1 MDRQESIKDQPKA
14 SGEAAESPE
23 TAGAI
28 EIIMPKMALAV
39 IEVPSVVRSKRAE
52 PVSDIPQLED
62 AIVEAPKIELASI
75 AAPHIASDLEEEK
88 RPSQPDAAETADG
101 DAASEPPTDCAPRV
115 SRFTVL
121 AASLALAAALGGM
134 GGVLGASLFMRPTS
148 AIIVAGAKTGL
159 EEIHALKENIVLA
172 RAEIAALKVSIDA
185 GIRNASAQFTKL
197 GERIDRV
204 ERIQA
209 EPVAKLS
216 KAVETLDRLARSETA
231 GQATGSIALPPAAG
245 GASANAGV
253 VEGWV
258 VRDVYRGT
266 ALIEGRMGMIEV
278 DKGDTVPGLGRVDAI
293 RKQDGRWVVVTSKGL
308 IVPPR

>member
-1 MDRQESIKDQPKA
+1 
-14 SGEAAESPE
+14 
-23 TAGAI
+23 
-28 EIIMPKMALAV
+28 
-39 IEVPSVVRSKRAE
+39 
-52 PVSDIPQLED
+52 
-62 AIVEAPKIELASI
+62 
-75 AAPHIASDLEEEK
+75 
-88 RPSQPDAAETADG
+88 
-101 DAASEPPTDCAPRV
+101 
-115 SRFTVL
+115 VL

-134 GGVLGASLFMRPTS
+134 GGVLGASSFMRPTT
-148 AIIVAGAKTGL
+148 AIIAAGAKTGL

-172 RAEIAALKVSIDA
+172 RAEIAALKVSVDA

-231 GQATGSIALPPAAG
+231 GQTTGSITPPPATG
-245 GASANAGV
+245 GANAGV

-308 IVPPR
+308 IMPSR

>member
-1 MDRQESIKDQPKA
+1 MDREESISDQPNA
-14 SGEAAESPE
+14 AGEAAAAPE

-39 IEVPSVVRSKRAE
+39 IEVPSAGLSKRAG
-52 PVSDIPQLED
+52 SACDIPQLED

-75 AAPHIASDLEEEK
+75 AAPQIAPDLDEEK
-88 RPSQPDAAETADG
+88 RPSQQDGTEAADG
-101 DAASEPPTDCAPRV
+101 DAASEPPADHAPRM

-134 GGVLGASLFMRPTS
+134 GGVLGASSFMRPPT
-148 AIIVAGAKTGL
+148 AIIAAGAKTGL

-172 RAEIAALKVSIDA
+172 RAEIAALKVSVDA

-231 GQATGSIALPPAAG
+231 GQATGSITPPPATG
-245 GASANAGV
+245 GANAGV

-308 IVPPR
+308 IMPSR

>member
-1 MDRQESIKDQPKA
+1 MDRQESINDQPKA
-14 SGEAAESPE
+14 SGEAGAAPE

-28 EIIMPKMALAV
+28 EMITPRMALAV
-39 IEVPSVVRSKRAE
+39 IEVPKRAE
-52 PVSDIPQLED
+52 PVSDIPELDD

-75 AAPHIASDLEEEK
+75 AAPHIAPDLEEEK
-88 RPSQPDAAETADG
+88 RRSQQDGTEAADG
-101 DAASEPPTDCAPRV
+101 DAASEPPTDHAPRL

-134 GGVLGASLFMRPTS
+134 GGVLGASSFLRPTS
-148 AIIVAGAKTGL
+148 AIIAGGAKTGL

-216 KAVETLDRLARSETA
+216 RAVETLDRLARNETA
-231 GQATGSIALPPAAG
+231 GQATGSIASPAAG